1 MNKTV
6 FLKTTAAA
14 IMLLALSMPC
24 HSQFNVQLH
33 RDFGHALYGKDLKS
47 RPNLTLT
54 PEFFNA
60 DKWGSTYL
68 FIDMDLAGNGVKSAY
83 GEFSRELKFWKA
95 PVSVHVEYDGGLK
108 NSFSYNDAYLAG
120 AAYNWNSK
128 DFNRTFSAQL
138 MYKYLA
144 NVSQH
149 HSWQTTIVWGLNFA
163 DGLFRFNGFAD
174 LWHDNSVNGSLIFLS
189 EPQFWF
195 NFNALKGVDK
205 DFNLSFG
212 GEVELSNNFV
222 YPDDANKKN
231 NRFYALPT
239 LALKWTF

>member
-1 MNKTV
+1 MKKSI
-6 FLKTTAAA
+6 LCKTAATA

-24 HSQFNVQLH
+24 HSQLNLQLH
-33 RDFGHALYGKDLKS
+33 RDFGHALYGKELKS

-60 DKWGSTYL
+60 DKWGSTYF

-95 PVSVHVEYDGGLK
+95 PISIHVEYDGGLK

-128 DFNRTFSAQL
+128 DFNRTFSLQV
-138 MYKYLA
+138 MYKHLA
-144 NVSQH
+144 HNDQP
-149 HSWQTTIVWGLNFA
+149 HSWQVTTVWGVNLA
-163 DGLFRFNGFAD
+163 DGLFRLNGFAD
-174 LWHDNSVNGSLIFLS
+174 LWHDNTVNGGLIFLS
-189 EPQFWF
+189 EPQWWF

-205 DFNLSFG
+205 DFHLSVG

-222 YPDDANKKN
+222 YPDEENMKN

-239 LALKWTF
+239 LAVKWTF